1 MDLVLMTQALH
12 MQMSPPFVQAAVLLA
27 AHCARAL
34 KAQRISGKPQYMLM
48 TAAPEIRSMLAHCWL
63 IAYTSYNLTLHPFTP
78 TKKGYVLK
86 DPLYLKQCM
95 KVEQ

>member
-34 KAQRISGKPQYMLM
+34 KAQRISGKRQYMLM
-48 TAAPEIRSMLAHCWL
+48 TAAPEIRSMQAHCL
-63 IAYTSYNLTLHPFTP
+63 
-78 TKKGYVLK
+78 
-86 DPLYLKQCM
+86 
-95 KVEQ
+95 